1 MTITISVGSGKGG
14 TGKSMVISN
23 LALILAKLGK
33 RVCLVDLD
41 LGGPDIHI
49 IFGLFEP
56 EKTLSD
62 FLTRKTED
70 IHEVIHTLPSQ
81 GMQVI
86 PGTGDTLH
94 TANMTFQEKQRLLR
108 SLATIDTDVLLI
120 DVGAG
125 TNYHALDFF
134 MYTDIQICV
143 TNPDPTSIMDF
154 YTFLQLATIRKALS
168 SFLSLSDVGTAL
180 RENRFESLNH
190 LFEMA
195 ESIRPGARQTAQQA
209 LQTFNPLLVVNKVS
223 PGARLNQLKL
233 KKLASKYL
241 GIYLPEL
248 GEIPYDTEVNEALRG
263 FLPIVDFAPNAPAA
277 KALTESGIKLGKVID
292 LYLRKQSEEHA
303 HVQ

>member
-14 TGKSMVISN
+14 TGKSMVIAN
-23 LALILAKLGK
+23 LAMVLASSGR

-49 IFGLFEP
+49 LFGLFEP
-56 EKTLSD
+56 GRTLTD

-70 IHEVIHTLPSQ
+70 ISQVIHTLPFH
-81 GMQVI
+81 GMQII

-134 MYTDIQICV
+134 MYADIQICV
-143 TNPDPTSIMDF
+143 TNPEPTSIMDF
-154 YTFLQLATIRKALS
+154 YTFLQLATIRKALG
-168 SFLSLSDVGTAL
+168 SFLSLGDVGTAL
-180 RENRFESLNH
+180 RENRFDSLH
-190 LFEMA
+190 HIFEVA
-195 ESIRPGARQTAQQA
+195 ESIRPGARQTAQLA
-209 LQTFNPLLVVNKVS
+209 LETFNPLLIVNKIG
-223 PGARLNQLKL
+223 PGARLNLLKL

-248 GEIPYDTEVNEALRG
+248 GEIPYDSQVNESLRG
-263 FLPIVDFAPNAPAA
+263 FLPIVEFAPDSPAA
-277 KALTESGIKLGKVID
+277 KALTESGTKLGKVID
-292 LYLRKQSEEHA
+292 LYLRKQAEGNA
-303 HVQ
+303 HGK